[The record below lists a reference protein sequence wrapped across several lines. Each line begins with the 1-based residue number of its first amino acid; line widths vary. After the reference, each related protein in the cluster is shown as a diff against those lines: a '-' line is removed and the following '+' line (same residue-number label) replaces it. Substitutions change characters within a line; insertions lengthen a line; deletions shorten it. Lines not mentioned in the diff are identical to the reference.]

1 MRSIKCVIIGDGAVG
16 KTSLLISYTT
26 NSFPTDYVPTVFD
39 NYSTT
44 IAIPN
49 GTASSPQSLT
59 MVMIKE
65 VHFYLPV
72 LHQVR
77 TENYIKS
84 IYGTL
89 QDRKI
94 TIV

>member
-49 GTASSPQSLT
+49 GTASSP
-59 MVMIKE
+59 
-65 VHFYLPV
+65 
-72 LHQVR
+72 
-77 TENYIKS
+77 
-84 IYGTL
+84 
-89 QDRKI
+89 
-94 TIV
+94 